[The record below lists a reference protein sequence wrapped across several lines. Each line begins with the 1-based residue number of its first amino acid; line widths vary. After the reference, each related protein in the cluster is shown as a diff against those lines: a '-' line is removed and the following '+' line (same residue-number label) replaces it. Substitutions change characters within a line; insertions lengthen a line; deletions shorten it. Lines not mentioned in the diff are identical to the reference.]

1 MEEKF
6 NISSILGAVQDL
18 NNKKRKNQKDLK
30 EPLDLKIVSEEE
42 KKISLPIS
50 NTDIPPDVDRMI
62 LEAEQ
67 HLKQPKKINIEADH
81 RFLELQKVN
90 ELLNNE
96 KNITNNEISNLKA
109 EIIGLKNQILSVDEK
124 NKQLLDLNKN
134 SIRDFEFYKENY
146 EKLIISN
153 NDLKVR
159 LENVKEQVNNYE
171 SIRQELSVAI
181 NNLNNILSKSS
192 VVIGIQS
199 KNKQT
204 LSENSNI
211 QNIQSDS
218 EEWRKKLKA
227 MFILI
232 QNKS

>member
-67 HLKQPKKINIEADH
+67 HLKQPKQINIEADH

-192 VVIGIQS
+192 VITGIQT

-218 EEWRKKLKA
+218 EE
-227 MFILI
+227 
-232 QNKS
+232 

>member
-6 NISSILGAVQDL
+6 NINSILSAVQDL

-30 EPLDLKIVSEEE
+30 EPLDLKIVSEDE

-67 HLKQPKKINIEADH
+67 QLKQPKQINIEADH

-90 ELLNNE
+90 ESLKNERNINNNE
-96 KNITNNEISNLKA
+96 LSNLKA
-109 EIIGLKNQILSVDEK
+109 EIIGLKNQIISVDEK

-192 VVIGIQS
+192 VIKGLPS
-199 KNKQT
+199 KT
-204 LSENSNI
+204 G
-211 QNIQSDS
+211 QNLDDS
-218 EEWRKKLKA
+218 SKVKEAIKDPD
-227 MFILI
+227 
-232 QNKS
+232 

>member
-6 NISSILGAVQDL
+6 NIISILGAVQDL
-18 NNKKRKNQKDLK
+18 NNKKRKNQKDFK
-30 EPLDLKIVSEEE
+30 EPLDLEIVPEEE
-42 KKISLPIS
+42 EKISLPIS

-67 HLKQPKKINIEADH
+67 QLKQPKQINIESDQ

-96 KNITNNEISNLKA
+96 KNITNNEILNLKA

-192 VVIGIQS
+192 VITGIQP

-204 LSENSNI
+204 FSENPNI
-211 QNIQSDS
+211 QNIRSDS
-218 EEWRKKLKA
+218 EE
-227 MFILI
+227 
-232 QNKS
+232 

>member
-30 EPLDLKIVSEEE
+30 EPLDLKIVPEEE
-42 KKISLPIS
+42 QKVSLPIS

-67 HLKQPKKINIEADH
+67 QLKQPKQINIEADH

-109 EIIGLKNQILSVDEK
+109 EIIGLKNQILSVNEK

-192 VVIGIQS
+192 VVTGIQS

-218 EEWRKKLKA
+218 EE
-227 MFILI
+227 
-232 QNKS
+232 

>member
-30 EPLDLKIVSEEE
+30 EPLDLKIVPEEE

-62 LEAEQ
+62 LEAEK
-67 HLKQPKKINIEADH
+67 HLKQPKQINIETDH

-90 ELLNNE
+90 ELLNKE

-109 EIIGLKNQILSVDEK
+109 EIIDLKNQILSVDEK
-124 NKQLLDLNKN
+124 NKQLLYLNKN

-192 VVIGIQS
+192 VITGIQP

-204 LSENSNI
+204 LSDNHNI
-211 QNIQSDS
+211 QNIRSDS
-218 EEWRKKLKA
+218 EE
-227 MFILI
+227 
-232 QNKS
+232 

>member
-67 HLKQPKKINIEADH
+67 HLKQPKQINIEADH

-192 VVIGIQS
+192 VVTGIQS

-218 EEWRKKLKA
+218 EE
-227 MFILI
+227 
-232 QNKS
+232 

>member
-67 HLKQPKKINIEADH
+67 HLKQPKQINIEADH

-96 KNITNNEISNLKA
+96 KNITNNEILNLKA
-109 EIIGLKNQILSVDEK
+109 EIIGLKNQIFSVDEK

-192 VVIGIQS
+192 VIKGLPS
-199 KNKQT
+199 KT
-204 LSENSNI
+204 G
-211 QNIQSDS
+211 QNLSDS
-218 EEWRKKLKA
+218 SKFKETIKDPDKY
-227 MFILI
+227 
-232 QNKS
+232 

>member
-6 NISSILGAVQDL
+6 NISSILSAVQDL

-30 EPLDLKIVSEEE
+30 EPLDLKIVLEE
-42 KKISLPIS
+42 KQTTSLPIS

-67 HLKQPKKINIEADH
+67 HLRQPKQINIEADH

-109 EIIGLKNQILSVDEK
+109 EIIGLKNQILSVDNK

-153 NDLKVR
+153 NELKVR

-192 VVIGIQS
+192 VITGIQP
-199 KNKQT
+199 KNNQT
-204 LSENSNI
+204 LSDNSNI
-211 QNIQSDS
+211 QNIRSDS
-218 EEWRKKLKA
+218 EE
-227 MFILI
+227 
-232 QNKS
+232 

>member
-6 NISSILGAVQDL
+6 NINSILSAVQDL
-18 NNKKRKNQKDLK
+18 NNKKRKNQKDFK
-30 EPLDLKIVSEEE
+30 EPLDLKIVPEEE
-42 KKISLPIS
+42 EKISLPIS

-67 HLKQPKKINIEADH
+67 HLRHPEQINIETDN
-81 RFLELQKVN
+81 RLLELQKVN

-109 EIIGLKNQILSVDEK
+109 EITSLKNQIFSVDER

-192 VVIGIQS
+192 VIKGLPS
-199 KNKQT
+199 KT
-204 LSENSNI
+204 G
-211 QNIQSDS
+211 QNLSDS
-218 EEWRKKLKA
+218 SKFKETIKDPDKY
-227 MFILI
+227 
-232 QNKS
+232 

>member
-67 HLKQPKKINIEADH
+67 HLKQPKQINIEADH

-124 NKQLLDLNKN
+124 NKQLLDLSKN

-192 VVIGIQS
+192 VITGIQS

-204 LSENSNI
+204 LPENHKI

-218 EEWRKKLKA
+218 EE
-227 MFILI
+227 
-232 QNKS
+232 

>member
-6 NISSILGAVQDL
+6 NISSILSAVQDL
-18 NNKKRKNQKDLK
+18 NNKKRKNQKNLK
-30 EPLDLKIVSEEE
+30 EPLDLKIVPEE
-42 KKISLPIS
+42 KQTTSLPIS
-50 NTDIPPDVDRMI
+50 NTDIPPDVDKMI

-67 HLKQPKKINIEADH
+67 HLRQPKQINIEADH

-153 NDLKVR
+153 NDLKLR

-192 VVIGIQS
+192 VITGIQP

-204 LSENSNI
+204 LPEKPNI
-211 QNIQSDS
+211 QNIRSDS
-218 EEWRKKLKA
+218 EE
-227 MFILI
+227 
-232 QNKS
+232 

>member
-18 NNKKRKNQKDLK
+18 NNKRRKNQKDLK
-30 EPLDLKIVSEEE
+30 EPLDLKIVPEEE

-67 HLKQPKKINIEADH
+67 QLKQPKQINIESDQ

-153 NDLKVR
+153 NDLKLR

-192 VVIGIQS
+192 VITGIQP

-204 LSENSNI
+204 LSENPNI
-211 QNIQSDS
+211 QNIRSDS
-218 EEWRKKLKA
+218 EE
-227 MFILI
+227 
-232 QNKS
+232 

>member
-67 HLKQPKKINIEADH
+67 HLKQPKQINIEADH

-96 KNITNNEISNLKA
+96 KNITNNEILNLKA
-109 EIIGLKNQILSVDEK
+109 EIIGLKNQIFSVDEK

-153 NDLKVR
+153 NDLKAR

-192 VVIGIQS
+192 VIKGLPS
-199 KNKQT
+199 KT
-204 LSENSNI
+204 G
-211 QNIQSDS
+211 QNLDDS
-218 EEWRKKLKA
+218 SKVKEAIKDPD
-227 MFILI
+227 
-232 QNKS
+232 

>member
-6 NISSILGAVQDL
+6 NINSILSAVQDL
-18 NNKKRKNQKDLK
+18 NNKKRKNQKDFK
-30 EPLDLKIVSEEE
+30 EPLDLKIVSEGEQ
-42 KKISLPIS
+42 KIDLPIS

-67 HLKQPKKINIEADH
+67 HLKHPKQINLEADH

-96 KNITNNEISNLKA
+96 KNITNNEILNLKA

-192 VVIGIQS
+192 VITGIQPKS
-199 KNKQT
+199 KQT
-204 LSENSNI
+204 LSENPNI
-211 QNIQSDS
+211 QNIRSDS
-218 EEWRKKLKA
+218 EE
-227 MFILI
+227 
-232 QNKS
+232 

>member
-6 NISSILGAVQDL
+6 NIISILGAVQDL

-30 EPLDLKIVSEEE
+30 EPLDLKIVPEEE
-42 KKISLPIS
+42 QKLNLTISS
-50 NTDIPPDVDRMI
+50 NIDIPPDVNRLI

-67 HLKQPKKINIEADH
+67 HLKQPKQINIESDQ

-96 KNITNNEISNLKA
+96 KNISNNEISNLKA

-153 NDLKVR
+153 NDLKLR

-192 VVIGIQS
+192 VITGIQT

-211 QNIQSDS
+211 QNIKSDS
-218 EEWRKKLKA
+218 EE
-227 MFILI
+227 
-232 QNKS
+232 

>member
-30 EPLDLKIVSEEE
+30 EPLNLKIVPEEE

-67 HLKQPKKINIEADH
+67 HLKQPKQINIEADH

-192 VVIGIQS
+192 VVTGIQS

-218 EEWRKKLKA
+218 EE
-227 MFILI
+227 
-232 QNKS
+232 

>member
-18 NNKKRKNQKDLK
+18 NNKKRKNQKNLK
-30 EPLDLKIVSEEE
+30 EPLDLKIAPEEE
-42 KKISLPIS
+42 KKISLPIF
-50 NTDIPPDVDRMI
+50 NTDIPSDVDRMI

-67 HLKQPKKINIEADH
+67 QLKHPKQINIESDQ

-90 ELLNNE
+90 ELLNKE
-96 KNITNNEISNLKA
+96 KNITNNEISNLKV
-109 EIIGLKNQILSVDEK
+109 EIIDLKNQILSVDEK

-153 NDLKVR
+153 NDLKLR

-192 VVIGIQS
+192 VITGIQP

-204 LSENSNI
+204 LSDNPNI
-211 QNIQSDS
+211 QNIRSDS
-218 EEWRKKLKA
+218 EE
-227 MFILI
+227 
-232 QNKS
+232 

>member
-6 NISSILGAVQDL
+6 NISSILGAVQEL

-30 EPLDLKIVSEEE
+30 EPLDLKIVPEEE
-42 KKISLPIS
+42 KKLSLPIS

-67 HLKQPKKINIEADH
+67 HLKQPKQINIEADH

-192 VVIGIQS
+192 VITGIQT

-204 LSENSNI
+204 LSDNPKI
-211 QNIQSDS
+211 QNIRSDP
-218 EEWRKKLKA
+218 EE
-227 MFILI
+227 
-232 QNKS
+232 

>member
-1 MEEKF
+1 
-6 NISSILGAVQDL
+6 
-18 NNKKRKNQKDLK
+18 
-30 EPLDLKIVSEEE
+30 
-42 KKISLPIS
+42 
-50 NTDIPPDVDRMI
+50 MI

-67 HLKQPKKINIEADH
+67 HLRQPKQINIETDH

-90 ELLNNE
+90 ELLNKE

-109 EIIGLKNQILSVDEK
+109 EIIDLKNQILSVDEK

-192 VVIGIQS
+192 VITGIQT

-204 LSENSNI
+204 LSENPNI
-211 QNIQSDS
+211 QNIRSDS
-218 EEWRKKLKA
+218 EE
-227 MFILI
+227 
-232 QNKS
+232 

>member
-18 NNKKRKNQKDLK
+18 NNKRRKNQKDLK
-30 EPLDLKIVSEEE
+30 EPLDLKIVPEEE

-67 HLKQPKKINIEADH
+67 HLRQPKQINIESDQ

-96 KNITNNEISNLKA
+96 KNITNNEILNLKA

-153 NDLKVR
+153 NDLKLR

-192 VVIGIQS
+192 VITGIQP
-199 KNKQT
+199 KNNQT
-204 LSENSNI
+204 LSDNSNI
-211 QNIQSDS
+211 QNIRSDS
-218 EEWRKKLKA
+218 EE
-227 MFILI
+227 
-232 QNKS
+232 

>member
-67 HLKQPKKINIEADH
+67 HLKQPKQINIEADH

-192 VVIGIQS
+192 VVTGIQS

>member
-6 NISSILGAVQDL
+6 NISSILSAVQDL

-30 EPLDLKIVSEEE
+30 EPLNLKIVPEEE

-50 NTDIPPDVDRMI
+50 NTDIPPDVDKMI

-67 HLKQPKKINIEADH
+67 HLRKPKQINIETDH
-81 RFLELQKVN
+81 RFIELQKVN

-96 KNITNNEISNLKA
+96 KNITNNEILNLKA

-192 VVIGIQS
+192 VVTGIQS

-204 LSENSNI
+204 LPENHKI

-218 EEWRKKLKA
+218 EE
-227 MFILI
+227 
-232 QNKS
+232 

>member
-18 NNKKRKNQKDLK
+18 HNKKRKNQKDLK

-67 HLKQPKKINIEADH
+67 HLKQPKQINIEADH

-192 VVIGIQS
+192 VVTGIQS

-204 LSENSNI
+204 LPENHNI
-211 QNIQSDS
+211 QNIRSDS
-218 EEWRKKLKA
+218 EE
-227 MFILI
+227 
-232 QNKS
+232 

>member
-30 EPLDLKIVSEEE
+30 EPLDLKIVPEEE
-42 KKISLPIS
+42 EKISLPIS

-67 HLKQPKKINIEADH
+67 HLKQPKQINIEADH

-96 KNITNNEISNLKA
+96 KNITNNEILNLKA

-192 VVIGIQS
+192 VITGMQP

-218 EEWRKKLKA
+218 EE
-227 MFILI
+227 
-232 QNKS
+232 

>member
-6 NISSILGAVQDL
+6 NINSILSAVQDL
-18 NNKKRKNQKDLK
+18 NNKKRKNQKDFK
-30 EPLDLKIVSEEE
+30 EPLDLEIVPEEE
-42 KKISLPIS
+42 EKISLPIS

-67 HLKQPKKINIEADH
+67 QLRQPKQINIESGQ

-109 EIIGLKNQILSVDEK
+109 EITGLKNQILSVDKK

-153 NDLKVR
+153 NDLKAR

-192 VVIGIQS
+192 VIKGLPS
-199 KNKQT
+199 KT
-204 LSENSNI
+204 G
-211 QNIQSDS
+211 QNLSDS
-218 EEWRKKLKA
+218 SKVKETIKDPDKY
-227 MFILI
+227 
-232 QNKS
+232 

>member
-50 NTDIPPDVDRMI
+50 NTDIPPNVDRMI

-67 HLKQPKKINIEADH
+67 HLKQPKQINIEADH

-192 VVIGIQS
+192 VVTGIQS

-218 EEWRKKLKA
+218 EE
-227 MFILI
+227 
-232 QNKS
+232 

>member
-6 NISSILGAVQDL
+6 NISSILSAVQDL

-30 EPLDLKIVSEEE
+30 EPLDLKIVPEE
-42 KKISLPIS
+42 KQTTSLPIS

-67 HLKQPKKINIEADH
+67 HLRQPKQINIEADH

-109 EIIGLKNQILSVDEK
+109 EIIGLKNQILSVDNK

-153 NDLKVR
+153 NDLKLR

-192 VVIGIQS
+192 VVTGIQA

-204 LSENSNI
+204 FSDNPNI
-211 QNIQSDS
+211 QNFRSDS
-218 EEWRKKLKA
+218 EE
-227 MFILI
+227 
-232 QNKS
+232 

>member
-18 NNKKRKNQKDLK
+18 NNKRRKNQKDLK
-30 EPLDLKIVSEEE
+30 EPLDLKIVPEEE
-42 KKISLPIS
+42 KKLSLPIS

-67 HLKQPKKINIEADH
+67 HLKQPKQINIETDH

-192 VVIGIQS
+192 VITGIQP

-204 LSENSNI
+204 FSENPNI
-211 QNIQSDS
+211 QNIRSDS
-218 EEWRKKLKA
+218 EE
-227 MFILI
+227 
-232 QNKS
+232 

>member
-6 NISSILGAVQDL
+6 NISSILSAVQDL

-30 EPLDLKIVSEEE
+30 ELLDLKIVPEEE

-67 HLKQPKKINIEADH
+67 QLKQPKQINIETDH
-81 RFLELQKVN
+81 RFIELQKVN
-90 ELLNNE
+90 ELLIKE

-109 EIIGLKNQILSVDEK
+109 EIIDLKNQILSVDEK

-192 VVIGIQS
+192 VITGIQS

-218 EEWRKKLKA
+218 EE
-227 MFILI
+227 
-232 QNKS
+232 

>member
-30 EPLDLKIVSEEE
+30 EPLDLKIVPEEE
-42 KKISLPIS
+42 EKISLPIS

-67 HLKQPKKINIEADH
+67 QLKQPKQINIEADH

-96 KNITNNEISNLKA
+96 KNITNNEILNLKA
-109 EIIGLKNQILSVDEK
+109 EIIGLKNQIFSVDEK

-192 VVIGIQS
+192 VITGIQS

-204 LSENSNI
+204 LPENHNI
-211 QNIQSDS
+211 QNIRSDS
-218 EEWRKKLKA
+218 EE
-227 MFILI
+227 
-232 QNKS
+232 